1 MFCTAA
7 TALFTTV
14 RTLSI
19 AAFNRLNLQLPQP
32 SPFTALLE
40 RFLKTQNLQNHSLSI
55 VNNTRSPRSTQKS
68 KTFSIRNALWV
79 TKLIKLIINCRQ
91 YCFGLLGLISAV
103 LMSRMGVKLKS
114 HPKCPTHVVHLSHAR
129 VLKLAS

>member
-1 MFCTAA
+1 MFKVVKR
-7 TALFTTV
+7 FV
-14 RTLSI
+14 VDITLIYPPHVSYI
-19 AAFNRLNLQLPQP
+19 YNC
-32 SPFTALLE
+32 
-40 RFLKTQNLQNHSLSI
+40 I
-55 VNNTRSPRSTQKS
+55 C
-68 KTFSIRNALWV
+68 
-79 TKLIKLIINCRQ
+79 NCRQ